1 MQTTTTHA
9 STIRLAVDTG
19 GTFTDLVVERPGK
32 DVRLYKRPTTPA
44 NPIDGVLDVLTAAAA
59 DLDVP
64 LAHLL
69 GESEL
74 IYATTHA
81 INAVLTGRTARTALL
96 VTSGH
101 RDMLVFREGGRDKPF
116 NHRREFPDPYVPRAL
131 TYEVPERIGAHG
143 EVIEQLDEDA
153 VREICATLAEQ
164 GVEAVAVCLLWSVV
178 EPMHELRVGELL
190 AQELPGIPV
199 TLAHQL
205 NPSLREYRR
214 AASAVIDASLKPLMT
229 RHIEELARRL
239 REAGLRG
246 PLPVVTSSG
255 GLVHADAI
263 AEAPVHVI
271 NSGPSMAPLAGRF
284 YAGADTRSE
293 TVIVMDT
300 GGTSFDVSLVRRGE
314 IPFTRESWIGEPYIG
329 VMTGFPSVDVRSIGA
344 GGGSIATV
352 DAYGLLHVG
361 PQSAGAVPGPACYGR
376 GGTAPTV
383 TDASL
388 VLGHIDPAYFLGG
401 EMALDLDAAV
411 AAIERDVARPLGL
424 TVEQAA
430 MAIRDVATQHMVDA
444 IEEITIHQGIDPR
457 QAVLAGGGG
466 AAGLN
471 AVSIGRQLRC
481 ERVLIPDVVA
491 ALSASGALLSDMVF
505 DARAADW
512 RTTADFDTDA
522 VNRLLDTLEA
532 RCGAF
537 VDELQGAVTSRVDL
551 FVEARYARQIW
562 ELEVQLPI
570 RRFADEADV
579 DALRRRFD
587 ALHHEVFGVTDPESE
602 VELLGWRAAARCQI
616 GSDALPRVAHT
627 ATHVQPVR
635 RRRATFPEVG
645 TVDATVWDASALTVG
660 ETYEGPAI
668 VETPDTSVV
677 IDAGATF
684 ELSKSG
690 SLVIDPHG
698 AESEDTR

>member
-1 MQTTTTHA
+1 MQTTTKRVGAT
-9 STIRLAVDTG
+9 RLAVDTG
-19 GTFTDLVVERPGK
+19 GTFTDLVVERSGA

-44 NPIDGVLDVLTAAAA
+44 NPIDGVLNVLAAAAA
-59 DLDVP
+59 DLGVP
-64 LAHLL
+64 LERLL
-69 GESEL
+69 AESEL

-81 INAVLTGRTARTALL
+81 INAVLTGGTARTALL
-96 VTSGH
+96 VTRGH

-116 NHRREFPDPYVPRAL
+116 NHRRQFPEPYVPRAL
-131 TYEVPERIGAHG
+131 TFEVPERIGAQG
-143 EVIEQLDEDA
+143 QVVEPLDEDA
-153 VREICATLAEQ
+153 IRQVCATLRER

-178 EPMHELRVGELL
+178 EHKHELRVAELL
-190 AQELPGIPV
+190 AEELPGVPV
-199 TLAHQL
+199 TLGHRL

-229 RHIEELARRL
+229 RHIEELERRL

-255 GLVHADAI
+255 GLVHAETI
-263 AEAPVHVI
+263 ARAPIHVI
-271 NSGPSMAPLAGRF
+271 NSGPSMAPLAGGS
-284 YAGADTRSE
+284 YAADGAGGE

-344 GGGSIATV
+344 GGGSVARV
-352 DAYGLLHVG
+352 DDYGLLHVG
-361 PQSAGAVPGPACYGR
+361 PQSAGAVPGPVCYGR

-411 AAIERDVARPLGL
+411 AAIERDIARPLGL
-424 TVEQAA
+424 TVERAA
-430 MAIRDVATQHMVDA
+430 MAIRDVATQRMVDA
-444 IEEITIHQGIDPR
+444 IEEITIHQGIDPQR
-457 QAVLAGGGG
+457 AVLAGGGG

-471 AVSIGRQLRC
+471 AVSIGRRLRC

-491 ALSASGALLSDMVF
+491 TLSASGALLSDMAF
-505 DARAADW
+505 DARTADW
-512 RTTADFDTDA
+512 RTSADFDADA
-522 VNRLLDTLEA
+522 VNWLLDTLEA

-537 VDELQGAVTSRVDL
+537 VDGTPGVLSSRVDL

-562 ELEVQLPI
+562 ELEVPLPV
-570 RRFADEADV
+570 RRFESRADV
-579 DALRRRFD
+579 DALRRHFD
-587 ALHHEVFGVTDPESE
+587 ALHQEVFGVADPGSE
-602 VELLGWRAAARCQI
+602 VELLGWRAAARCKT
-616 GSDALPRVAHT
+616 GSQQLPRVAPTRIHSR
-627 ATHVQPVR
+627 PVR
-635 RRRATFPEVG
+635 RRRATFEEVG
-645 TVDATVWDASALTVG
+645 TVMADVWDASVLKVG
-660 ETYEGPAI
+660 EGHEGPAI

-684 ELSKSG
+684 ELNERG

-698 AESEDTR
+698 AGTREPQ

>member
-1 MQTTTTHA
+1 MQTTTNHA
-9 STIRLAVDTG
+9 GTTRLAVDTG
-19 GTFTDLVVERPGK
+19 GTFTDLVVERPGA

-44 NPIDGVLDVLTAAAA
+44 NPIDGVLDVLTAAAD
-59 DLDVP
+59 DLGVP
-64 LAHLL
+64 LAGLL
-69 GESEL
+69 GEAEL

-96 VTSGH
+96 VTGGH
-101 RDMLVFREGGRDKPF
+101 RDILVFREGGRDKPF
-116 NHRREFPDPYVPRAL
+116 DHRREFPDPYVPRAL
-131 TYEVPERIGAHG
+131 TFEVPERIGARG
-143 EVIEQLDEDA
+143 EVVEPLDEDA
-153 VREICATLAEQ
+153 VRRICATLAEQ

-178 EPMHELRVGELL
+178 EPKHELRVGELL
-190 AQELPGIPV
+190 AEELPGVPV
-199 TLAHQL
+199 TLAHSL

-229 RHIEELARRL
+229 RHIEELERRL
-239 REAGLRG
+239 RESGLRG

-255 GLVHADAI
+255 GLAHAEAI

-271 NSGPSMAPLAGRF
+271 NSGPSMAPLAGRS
-284 YAGADTRSE
+284 YAATDTSGE

-344 GGGSIATV
+344 GGGSIARV

-401 EMALDLDAAV
+401 EMTLDPDAAA

-471 AVSIGRQLRC
+471 AVSIGRRLGC

-491 ALSASGALLSDMVF
+491 TLSAGGALLSDMAF

-512 RTTADFDTDA
+512 RTTADFDAGA

-532 RCGAF
+532 RCAAF
-537 VDELQGAVTSRVDL
+537 ADGLQGALGSRVDL

-562 ELEVQLPI
+562 ELEVHLPV
-570 RRFADEADV
+570 RRFSGQGDV
-579 DALRRRFD
+579 DALRRGFD
-587 ALHHEVFGVTDPESE
+587 TLHREVFGVADPDSE
-602 VELLGWRAAARCQI
+602 VELLGWRAAVRCQI

-627 ATHVQPVR
+627 GAHAQRAR
-635 RRRATFPEVG
+635 RRRATFPDVG
-645 TVDATVWDASALTVG
+645 TVDAAVWDASALTVG
-660 ETYEGPAI
+660 RTYEGPAV

-684 ELSKSG
+684 ELSERG
-690 SLVIDPHG
+690 SLVIAPHG
-698 AESEDTR
+698 AAAKESR